1 MLLLLRNRHNVRH
14 RGQRLRAAKVEQY
27 GDKEFSQIYAI

>member
-1 MLLLLRNRHNVRH
+1 MLLSLRNRRNDLH

-27 GDKEFSQIYAI
+27 DDKEFSQIYAI